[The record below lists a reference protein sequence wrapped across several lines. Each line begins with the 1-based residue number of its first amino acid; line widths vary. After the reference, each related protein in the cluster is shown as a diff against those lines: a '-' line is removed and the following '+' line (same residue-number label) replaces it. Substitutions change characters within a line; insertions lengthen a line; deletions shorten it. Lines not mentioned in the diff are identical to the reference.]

1 MLLQGELSQL
11 LLGELLLGLGLSV
24 ELRGGGE
31 VVDWLLGGGE
41 VLLLLLLSDAVEE
54 PRGLEPL
61 WQGGGGLLRGE
72 LGELAHLGRG
82 RRLLGLEELLLLL
95 LLLLL
100 GELLLRLLL
109 VDESLLLL
117 LHQLLLP
124 LNKLLLLL

>member
-11 LLGELLLGLGLSV
+11 LLGELLLRLGLSV

-41 VLLLLLLSDAVEE
+41 ALLLLLLSDAVEE

-61 WQGGGGLLRGE
+61 WQRRGGLLRGE

-82 RRLLGLEELLLLL
+82 RRLLGLEELLL

>member
-1 MLLQGELSQL
+1 MLQGELSQL
-11 LLGELLLGLGLSV
+11 LLGELLLGLSLSV

-61 WQGGGGLLRGE
+61 WQRRGRLLRGE
-72 LGELAHLGRG
+72 LGELAYLGRG

-95 LLLLL
+95 D
-100 GELLLRLLL
+100 ELLLRLLL

>member
-1 MLLQGELSQL
+1 MLQGELSQL
-11 LLGELLLGLGLSV
+11 LLGELLLRLGLSV

-61 WQGGGGLLRGE
+61 WQRRGRLLRGE

-82 RRLLGLEELLLLL
+82 RRLLGLEELLLL

>member
-11 LLGELLLGLGLSV
+11 LLGELLLWLGLSV

-61 WQGGGGLLRGE
+61 WQRRGRLLRGE

-82 RRLLGLEELLLLL
+82 RRLLGLEELLL

>member
-1 MLLQGELSQL
+1 MLR
-11 LLGELLLGLGLSV
+11 LGLSV

-61 WQGGGGLLRGE
+61 WQRRGRLLRGE

-82 RRLLGLEELLLLL
+82 RRLLGLEELLL

>member
-11 LLGELLLGLGLSV
+11 LLGELLLRLGLSV
-24 ELRGGGE
+24 ELRGGGK

-61 WQGGGGLLRGE
+61 WQRRGRLLRGE

-82 RRLLGLEELLLLL
+82 RRLLGLEELLL

>member
-1 MLLQGELSQL
+1 MLQGELSQL
-11 LLGELLLGLGLSV
+11 LLGELLLRLGLSV

-61 WQGGGGLLRGE
+61 WQRRGRLLRGE

-82 RRLLGLEELLLLL
+82 RRLLGLEELLL

>member
-11 LLGELLLGLGLSV
+11 LLGELLLRLGLSV

-61 WQGGGGLLRGE
+61 GQRRGRLLRGE

>member
-61 WQGGGGLLRGE
+61 WQRRGRLLRGE
-72 LGELAHLGRG
+72 LGELPHLGRG
-82 RRLLGLEELLLLL
+82 RRLLGLEELLL

>member
-1 MLLQGELSQL
+1 M
-11 LLGELLLGLGLSV
+11 GLGLSV
-24 ELRGGGE
+24 ELRGGGK

-41 VLLLLLLSDAVEE
+41 ALLLLLLSDAVEE

-61 WQGGGGLLRGE
+61 WQRRGRLLRGE

-82 RRLLGLEELLLLL
+82 RRLLGLEELL

>member
-61 WQGGGGLLRGE
+61 WQRRGRLLRGE

-82 RRLLGLEELLLLL
+82 RRLLGLEELLL

>member
-61 WQGGGGLLRGE
+61 WQRRGGLLRGE

-82 RRLLGLEELLLLL
+82 RRLLGLEELL

>member
-1 MLLQGELSQL
+1 MLQGELSQL

-61 WQGGGGLLRGE
+61 WQRRGRLLRGE

-82 RRLLGLEELLLLL
+82 RRLLGLEELLL

>member
-11 LLGELLLGLGLSV
+11 LLGELLLRLGLSV

-41 VLLLLLLSDAVEE
+41 VLLLLLLGDAVEE

-61 WQGGGGLLRGE
+61 WQRRGRLLRGE

>member
-11 LLGELLLGLGLSV
+11 LLGELLLRLGLSV

-61 WQGGGGLLRGE
+61 WQRRGRLLRGE

-82 RRLLGLEELLLLL
+82 RRLLGLEELLL

>member
-24 ELRGGGE
+24 ELRGGGK

-61 WQGGGGLLRGE
+61 WQRRGRLLRGE

-82 RRLLGLEELLLLL
+82 RRLLGLEELLLL

>member
-1 MLLQGELSQL
+1 MLQGELSQL
-11 LLGELLLGLGLSV
+11 LLGELLLWLGLSV

-61 WQGGGGLLRGE
+61 WQRRGGLLRGE

-82 RRLLGLEELLLLL
+82 RRLLGLEELLLL

>member
-11 LLGELLLGLGLSV
+11 LLGELLLRLGLSV

-41 VLLLLLLSDAVEE
+41 VLLLLLLGDAVEE

-61 WQGGGGLLRGE
+61 WQRRGRLLRGE

-82 RRLLGLEELLLLL
+82 RRLLGLEELLLL

>member
-11 LLGELLLGLGLSV
+11 LLGELLLRLGLSV

-61 WQGGGGLLRGE
+61 WQRRGGLLRGE

-82 RRLLGLEELLLLL
+82 RRLLGLEEL

>member
-11 LLGELLLGLGLSV
+11 LLGELLLRLGLSV

-61 WQGGGGLLRGE
+61 WQRRGGLLRGE

-82 RRLLGLEELLLLL
+82 RRLLGLEELLL